1 MRRLLTAGVAV
12 AAACALFYLRD
23 PAWLITHTTGLRPWE
38 RSADGTAFRWSGRHA
53 SFFVPSD
60 ARAVLVPIST
70 TFDPRGDQPMVVTI
84 AIDDEIAARVL
95 LENADWKHVTLTL
108 PPRSHRRVRRVDVR
122 TSVTREDNHGV
133 RIGELEV
140 SRN

>member
-23 PAWLITHTTGLRPWE
+23 PAWLIAHTTGLRPWE
-38 RSADGTAFRWSGRHA
+38 RSADGTAFRWSGPHA

-70 TFDPRGDQPMVVTI
+70 TFGPGGDQPMVVTI
-84 AIDDEIAARVL
+84 TIDDEKAARVL
-95 LENADWKHVTLTL
+95 LENADWKQVTLTL
-108 PPRSHRRVRRVDVR
+108 PPRSNRRVRRVDVR
-122 TSVTREDNHGV
+122 TSITREDNHGV
-133 RIGELEV
+133 RIGELKV
-140 SRN
+140 SR